1 MNIQSLI
8 KTYLFCASIL
18 ILSACVNSSIK
29 GMPNWIDQP
38 QKNQAVGTCG
48 SHALGRHMQKE
59 CAMTRARLE
68 LAARQGVTI
77 QSMSVMTEYANNFSS
92 NTQLDQQTIQEINS
106 KVKARLVE
114 SYRDRE
120 QDILWVLMEE
130 L

>member
-1 MNIQSLI
+1 MQSLT
-8 KTYLFCASIL
+8 KMCFFCASIL
-18 ILSACVNSSIK
+18 ILSACVNTPVK
-29 GMPNWIDQP
+29 GMPSWIDHP
-38 QKNQAVGTCG
+38 DKNQAVGTCG

-77 QSMSVMTEYANNFSS
+77 QSMSVMTEHANNLSS
-92 NTQLDQQTIQEINS
+92 NSELSQQTIQEVNS

-120 QDILWVLMEE
+120 QDILWVLVEE

>member
-1 MNIQSLI
+1 MQSWI

-18 ILSACVNSSIK
+18 ILSACVNTQVK
-29 GMPNWIDQP
+29 GMPAWIDHP
-38 QKNQAVGTCG
+38 EKNQAVGTCG

-77 QSMSVMTEYANNFSS
+77 QSMSVMTDSANNFSS
-92 NTQLDQQTIQEINS
+92 NSQLSQQTIQEVNS
-106 KVKARLVE
+106 KVKARLVD

-120 QDILWVLMEE
+120 QDILWVLVEE